1 MLQRPSTPA
10 EPGKLTI
17 TDKGNILHC
26 ESDANVPGLGLSHI
40 VQVFS
45 REPAEP

>member
-1 MLQRPSTPA
+1 VLQRPNTPA
-10 EPGKLTI
+10 EPGTLTL

-26 ESDANVPGLGLSHI
+26 EPDANVPGLGLSHI

-45 REPAEP
+45 REGAAP

>member
-1 MLQRPSTPA
+1 VLQRPSTPA

-45 REPAEP
+45 REAAEP